1 MEDLE
6 TMGVV
11 QISKLAEWL
20 MMQGH
25 TAEEVVQCIDYI
37 AGKKPE
43 DKKREPDAVR
53 EVRTPNA

>member
-1 MEDLE
+1 MLE
-6 TMGVV
+6 SGYTVKV
-11 QISKLAEWL
+11 
-20 MMQGH
+20 
-25 TAEEVVQCIDYI
+25 